1 MPRLSEDQRNQAIG
15 MLNVGARANDVAR
28 QFGCSRQTIHN
39 LVTRYAATGSVRD
52 RQRPGRERATSRRD
66 DRAIT
71 LAHLRN
77 RFMPATVT
85 ARRLWVTA
93 QTIRNRLRSIHNPLR
108 AHRPYTGQ
116 ILTARHR
123 AARLAWSRRHR
134 LWRRNQWNNVI
145 FSDES
150 RFRVS
155 FADGRVRIYRRKN
168 ERFAQCCIRET
179 DRFGGGSVMVWGG
192 IMGNQKTDLVIVQGN
207 LNAQGYINVLRNHL
221 LPFMQ
226 NNGPQATFQHDNARP
241 HTARVTTR
249 FLANNNVNVLPWPA
263 VSPDLNPIEHIWDEL
278 GRRVRTNHQINNV
291 DDLRQALLLEWQA
304 IPNDVIRRYV
314 NSMRRR
320 ILECIRRNGGH
331 TRY

>member
-15 MLNVGARANDVAR
+15 MLNAGAIVNDVA
-28 QFGCSRQTIHN
+28 QHFGCSLQTIHN
-39 LVTRYAATGSVRD
+39 LVSRYTATGSVRD

-77 RFMPATVT
+77 RFLSATVT
-85 ARRLWVTA
+85 ARQLGVSA
-93 QTIRNRLRSIHNPLR
+93 QTIRNRLRKSHFPLR
-108 AHRPYTGQ
+108 ARRPYTGPL
-116 ILTARHR
+116 LTARHR
-123 AARLAWSRRHR
+123 AQRLAWCRRHR
-134 LWRRNQWNNVI
+134 LWRRAQWNNVI

-168 ERFAQCCIRET
+168 GRFAQCCVREA

-192 IMGNQKTDLVIVQGN
+192 IMGNQKTELVVVQGHV
-207 LNAQGYINVLRNHL
+207 NAQGYIDILRNHL

-226 NNGPQATFQHDNARP
+226 NHGPQAIFQHDNARP
-241 HTARVTTR
+241 HTARVTTA

-263 VSPDLNPIEHIWDEL
+263 LSPDLNPIEHIWDEI
-278 GRRVRTNHQINNV
+278 GRRARNNHQINSIH
-291 DDLRQALLLEWQA
+291 DLRQALLLEWQA
-304 IPNDVIRRYV
+304 IPNDVIRHYV

-320 ILECIRRNGGH
+320 ILACINSNGSH